1 MSCRRIAQ
9 QLKNWVVSDNQWR
22 SAADDANLWLAAV
35 NARTATKWVS
45 VTSWDN
51 QFRSVNSSRRNGK
64 KGQVL
69 LMITKH
75 ENNIPLLHDQVTPKM
90 TLILYSTEEIEWN
103 QITHS
108 WASQQI
114 MSYRHRISDGTR
126 IRSPVWG
133 TKHKTAQKIKIYV
146 RFICQILAGA
156 VHGIYVRFQKIFST
170 YVHTTLSDEFP
181 RFSSNHLLNCFPYSV
196 FSATFWFGLQINI
209 RDFLVDSFAI
219 LSLCYVRWDTRE
231 MKNAFGKFYK

>member
-90 TLILYSTEEIEWN
+90 TLILYTTEEIEWN

-156 VHGIYVRFQKIFST
+156 VYTVREISKNIQYIRTYNIIRWVSTIFIESSSELLPIFSLLGYLLVWPT
-170 YVHTTLSDEFP
+170 NKHT
-181 RFSSNHLLNCFPYSV
+181 
-196 FSATFWFGLQINI
+196 GLPG
-209 RDFLVDSFAI
+209 R
-219 LSLCYVRWDTRE
+219 
-231 MKNAFGKFYK
+231 

>member
-146 RFICQILAGA
+146 RFICQILAGT
-156 VHGIYVRFQKIFST
+156 VCTWDFKKYS
-170 YVHTTLSDEFP
+170 VHTYIQHYQMSFHDFHRIFFWT
-181 RFSSNHLLNCFPYSV
+181 FSHIQSSRLPS
-196 FSATFWFGLQINI
+196 GLAYN
-209 RDFLVDSFAI
+209 
-219 LSLCYVRWDTRE
+219 
-231 MKNAFGKFYK
+231 